1 LSRSV
6 LPRSVLDPETAAA
19 PVRGRRHAALAALL
33 TMQLMVA
40 LDVTVVSVALPNLKA
55 ELGFSAAGLSWV
67 VNAYLIAFAGL
78 LLLSGRLG
86 DLIGP
91 KRMFMAGTAVFTAA
105 SVVCALAATPAMLV
119 AGRFVQG
126 IGAAMASAVILAML
140 VRLFPDPGEQARAMG
155 AYGFTR
161 AAGALLGLAA
171 GGVLTQMLGWEAAF
185 WINTPIGLAALVLAA
200 RFVEATPSSARAARP
215 DVIGAILVT
224 AGLSLGVYAIVL
236 VGEPNGTPLAWGAV
250 SVVLLAAFLVR
261 QAKIANPLMPLRL
274 FHNRSLAAGNAA
286 FALLYAAAIGFQ
298 FMTAL
303 YLQQVLGL
311 SAMETGLA
319 FVPTPLGVGVT
330 SLVFNARLIRRFGAA
345 AVMRAGLVLLVVGLP
360 MLALAPTDGNYW
372 TDVLPALVILGIGQ
386 GMAMP
391 ATMMLSMS
399 GVPAADRGLASGLNN
414 TAQQVGGAVG
424 LSVMA
429 VAAVAVT
436 ADRGAAGLDRLAALH
451 SGYAATYW
459 IQTGFVL
466 AAFVLATVL
475 LRAPKR

>member
-1 LSRSV
+1 M
-6 LPRSVLDPETAAA
+6 
-19 PVRGRRHAALAALL
+19 RGRRHAALAALL

-55 ELGFSAAGLSWV
+55 DLGFSAAGLSWV

-105 SVVCALAATPAMLV
+105 SVVCALAATPAVLV

-215 DVIGAILVT
+215 DVIGAVLVT

-261 QAKIANPLMPLRL
+261 QAKAANPLMPLRL
-274 FHNRSLAAGNAA
+274 FRNRSLAAGNAA

-436 ADRGAAGLDRLAALH
+436 ADRESAGLNRLAALH

-459 IQTGFVL
+459 IQTAFVL

>member
-33 TMQLMVA
+33 IMQLMVA

-86 DLIGP
+86 DLLGP

-126 IGAAMASAVILAML
+126 LGAAMASAVILAML
-140 VRLFPDPGEQARAMG
+140 VRLYPDPGEQARAMG

-171 GGVLTQMLGWEAAF
+171 GGVLTQTLGWEAAF
-185 WINTPIGLAALVLAA
+185 WINTPIGLAALALAA
-200 RFVEATPSSARAARP
+200 RFVESTPSPARPARP
-215 DVIGAILVT
+215 DVIGAVLVT

-236 VGEPNGTPLAWGAV
+236 IGEPNGTPLAWGAA
-250 SVVLLAAFLVR
+250 SLALLTAFLLR
-261 QAKIANPLMPLRL
+261 QAKAANPLMPLRL
-274 FHNRSLAAGNAA
+274 FRNRSLATGNAA
-286 FALLYAAAIGFQ
+286 FALLYAAATGFQ

-311 SAMETGLA
+311 SAIETGLA
-319 FVPTPLGVGVT
+319 FVPTPIGVGVL
-330 SLVFNARLIRRFGAA
+330 SLVFNARLTRRFGAA
-345 AVMRAGLVLLVVGLP
+345 AVMRAGLVLLAFGVAL
-360 MLALAPTDGNYW
+360 LALTPTDGNYW
-372 TDVLPALVILGIGQ
+372 TDVLPALAILGVGQ

-414 TAQQVGGAVG
+414 TAQQIGGAVG
-424 LSVMA
+424 LSAMA
-429 VAAVAVT
+429 VAAAAVT
-436 ADRGAAGLDRLAALH
+436 ADREAAGLDRLAALH

-459 IQTGFVL
+459 IQAALVL
-466 AAFVLATVL
+466 VAFGLATVL
-475 LRAPKR
+475 LRTPRR